1 MLSRFLEHP
10 NAASSNIT
18 ALVRSPEKA
27 EKLKTFGVHPVIG
40 SYSDLALVEKLSAK
54 ADVMIATVSIHLSL
68 KFLVLKLLKPLFEK
82 ADADDLDAAKATL
95 KGLKI
100 RYQETGIPSI
110 FIETV
115 CNLICLMAIQFTC

>member
-1 MLSRFLEHP
+1 MLSRFLKHP
-10 NAASSNIT
+10 NAASFNIT

-27 EKLKTFGVHPVIG
+27 EKLKTFGVQPVIG

-54 ADVMIATVSIHLSL
+54 SDVMIATVSNLSL
-68 KFLVLKLLKPLFEK
+68 KFLILKLLKPFFKK
-82 ADADDLDAAKATL
+82 ADADNLDAAKATL

-100 RYQETGIPSI
+100 RYQETGVPPI

-115 CNLICLMAIQFTC
+115 CNPICLLAIQFTC